1 VSEEIEDTIERE
13 RRIATRLIEEREA
26 SFRSWIRDLF
36 PLVLLAISGLVWGMK
51 LEARYDKLEERQISI
66 SMRIASLEELVSK
79 GILPRS
85 EEKINSLDRRITQ
98 VEKDCLPLVHD

>member
-1 VSEEIEDTIERE
+1 
-13 RRIATRLIEEREA
+13 
-26 SFRSWIRDLF
+26 
-36 PLVLLAISGLVWGMK
+36 VLLAISGLVWGMK